1 MTTAVGM
8 RTVAALVVVLLT
20 AGCSSDS
27 DNDGDGSPKPSSS
40 TSATSP
46 GATAQPGGL
55 YDVGGREL
63 FLDCRGEG
71 SPTVVLEPGQGD
83 PRSGFEQIQD
93 DLAATTTT
101 CTYDRANVGE
111 SGTAPTPRTSL
122 DVVEDLHALLLAA
135 DVPTPYVLAGTSA
148 GGFFAM
154 HFARVYPD
162 EVTGVLAMNP
172 PPLAPDWTK
181 RAYPL
186 LTPAE
191 VAEEKAFYR
200 GDNPESYNW
209 TASSREALAAPAPD
223 VPMVLL
229 HSTAA
234 QCEGA
239 VGACSK
245 TADLYLELGQEY
257 AAAWPDGVFEA
268 VELTHA
274 IHLADPPKVIGII
287 KELAKVQ

>member
-1 MTTAVGM
+1 MTATVGT
-8 RTVAALVVVLLT
+8 RALAALVIAMSA

-27 DNDGDGSPKPSSS
+27 DAEQDRSKPSAS
-40 TSATSP
+40 TTTPS
-46 GATAQPGGL
+46 QPGGL

-83 PRSGFEQIQD
+83 PRSGLREIQN
-93 DLAATTTT
+93 DLAASTTT

-111 SGTAPTPRTSL
+111 SGRAPTSRTFL
-122 DVVEDLHALLLAA
+122 DVVEDLHALLQAA

-162 EVTGVLAMNP
+162 EVSGVLAMNR
-172 PPLAPDWTK
+172 PPLAPDWQE

-186 LTPAE
+186 LTRAE

-200 GDNPESYNW
+200 GDNPESYDW
-209 TASSREALAAPAPD
+209 TTSSRELLATTAPD
-223 VPMVLL
+223 VPMLLL
-229 HSTAA
+229 HSSAA

-245 TADLYLELGQEY
+245 TADLYLQLGMEY
-257 AAAWPDGVFEA
+257 AAMWPKGSFEA

-274 IHLADPPKVIGII
+274 IHLADPSKVIAIVQD
-287 KELAKVQ
+287 LAHAR